1 MKFLFLDFDGV
12 MHPLNQGKTFTNT
25 PVLWSIL
32 ETLNDLNVV
41 ISSSW
46 REHHSIEKMTRL
58 LTQNGG
64 EHLAARIVGTT
75 PLGNNIQRGHECL
88 QWLADNHHES
98 APWLAVDDD
107 PLLFIGMKN
116 HLFETDPKTGLTRND
131 VKQIINHFS
140 GDN

>member
-12 MHPLNQGKTFTNT
+12 IHPLNQGKTFTNA

-46 REHHSIEKMTRL
+46 REHYPPEKMVRL

-64 EHLAARIVGTT
+64 EHLADRIVGTT
-75 PLGNNIQRGHECL
+75 PLSNNIQRGHECL

-98 APWLAVDDD
+98 ATWLAVDDD
-107 PLLFIGMKN
+107 PLLFIGLES
-116 HLFETDPKTGLTRND
+116 HLFETDPKTGLTIKD
-131 VKQIINHFS
+131 KTTIIQYFNS
-140 GDN
+140 